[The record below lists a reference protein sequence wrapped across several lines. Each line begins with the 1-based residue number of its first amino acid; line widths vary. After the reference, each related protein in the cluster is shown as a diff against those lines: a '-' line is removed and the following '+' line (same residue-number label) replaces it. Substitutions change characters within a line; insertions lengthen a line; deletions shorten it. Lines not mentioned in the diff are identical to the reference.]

1 MVEREWMKKYD
12 KNAKKKLYRETNTSL
27 FENYNVIY
35 SEQIEYEPDNNNIN
49 INNIWMNWD
58 RNK

>member
-1 MVEREWMKKYD
+1 MKKYD

-49 INNIWMNWD
+49 INNI
-58 RNK
+58 